1 MLAIKIIQIESP
13 NYGSLSLCNTLLR
26 HWTNI
31 LTNGTK
37 MDLLVFKD
45 KLTGLWISQW
55 FLTQNFLAENGF
67 NDYLL

>member
-1 MLAIKIIQIESP
+1 MVHSHYVIYYLGTS
-13 NYGSLSLCNTLLR
+13 
-26 HWTNI
+26 I

-45 KLTGLWISQW
+45 KLTGLWVYLW

>member
-1 MLAIKIIQIESP
+1 MVAIKVIKIDSP
-13 NYGSLSLCNTLLR
+13 NYGSLSLCNILLR
-26 HWTNI
+26 HRTNI

-45 KLTGLWISQW
+45 KLTGLWVYLW